1 MNFYNLRNR
10 VKEKYPFLIETYVSQ
25 YGEKYREQITE
36 AVMSTKLYFQVTT
49 YGLYAYAMTKK
60 IQDYLSAI
68 IDTYDDLGIDTSDIY
83 ISNYDFIMPKDL
95 YELTTSIFPL
105 FIDKDKEIPKEE
117 DLQEE
122 MYEEDEIK
130 AFLEEDIFQLGIFAF
145 DEKFDD
151 NTESIKERL
160 DVLKDLGFI
169 KEDIDEDEY
178 LHSQDYQKAVSLMRS
193 ILKLLN
199 KNIDKRC
206 SNNYLEIF
214 EFASELEK
222 IQQEIIDKNEEKYYS
237 KIEKILKRPLKE
249 VEKESY
255 EITRDYFDSE
265 QKYLKGSIFY
275 FADEYTSMLRDKTV
289 SIETKEKICQMRA
302 HYLEEIGYFPFSIPE
317 GTPFGKKYYCDWYK
331 FDFKKVLPKKK
342 YLREIVSLRYAMYKQ
357 ITNELL
363 KESLINDFE
372 DVDGLDEAFDF
383 GEDDYCFG
391 ASAIDGPKSLFCC
404 VFLKPFSDKYN
415 LFDIMIDHEMRHAVE
430 TRFVHNP
437 NSKDENS
444 YITICGTDLGDDF
457 ENYNE
462 RVTQKLSVEGANMRW
477 QKGQYI
483 FSNDHAW
490 RILDEISMY
499 DQDIDNLDIIFEPF
513 REDLISSQI
522 DSNFI
527 KIYKTIPKETL
538 RRVSMLL
545 TSHDKKTIDEL
556 VTIRQ
561 DLLRRKEEEKG
572 ENKPKGLLVKVKR
585 IRS

>member
-36 AVMSTKLYFQVTT
+36 AVMSTKVYFQVTT

-105 FIDKDKEIPKEE
+105 FIGQDKEELKEE

-151 NTESIKERL
+151 NLESIKERL

-178 LHSQDYQKAVSLMRS
+178 LNSQDYQKAVSLMRS
-193 ILKLLN
+193 ILKILY

-255 EITRDYFDSE
+255 EITRDYFESE

-275 FADEYTSMLRDKTV
+275 FADEYTSMLRDKSV
-289 SIETKEKICQMRA
+289 SVETKEKICQMRA
-302 HYLEEIGYFPFSIPE
+302 RYLEEIGYFPFSIPE

-342 YLREIVSLRYAMYKQ
+342 DLREIVALRYAMYKQ

-363 KESLINDFE
+363 KESLINNFE
-372 DVDGLDEAFDF
+372 DVDGLDEVFDF

-391 ASAIDGPKSLFCC
+391 ASAVDGPKSLFCC

-462 RVTQKLSVEGANMRW
+462 RVTQKLAVEGANARW

-483 FSNDHAW
+483 FSDDHAW

-499 DQDIDNLDIIFEPF
+499 DKDIDNLDIIFEPF
-513 REDLISSQI
+513 RQELISSQI

-527 KIYKTIPKETL
+527 KVYKTIPKETL

-545 TSHDKKTIDEL
+545 TSHDKETIDEL

-585 IRS
+585 IKL